1 MPVITLDDG
10 QAESLR
16 GILAEVLD
24 RDITYAELQPVYET
38 LVAWEF
44 EERAECNDCG
54 REYPVTEMI
63 DIGRQG
69 TGYECELC
77 NERGVE
83 N

>member
-1 MPVITLDDG
+1 MPVIKLDEG

-16 GILAEVLD
+16 GILAEVIA
-24 RDITYAELQPVYET
+24 RDETYAELQPVYDS
-38 LVAWEF
+38 LVHWEF
-44 EERAECNDCG
+44 DELAECNDCG
-54 REYPVTEMI
+54 RNYPVTEMT

>member
-1 MPVITLDDG
+1 
-10 QAESLR
+10 
-16 GILAEVLD
+16 
-24 RDITYAELQPVYET
+24 VYET